1 MDLSFLSVHIGTLF
15 ARETNDFIPLIGP
28 TIWLISYDMVWFIFY
43 VKSIES
49 VFTAFY
55 EFVTHW
61 QRYHKE
67 KHTSIRDHV
76 WWKKSTIIFCPTA
89 CTLFYNFCECI
100 INQICILTFATDFRS
115 YFPFVSIS
123 NLYLKFS
130 FSKKSVPRYIIINN
144 FRNDNRANK
153 TPKKTFAT
161 RTIFT
166 DRYFWLKVH
175 GRKFKAPMLLPW
187 KNYGP

>member
-76 WWKKSTIIFCPTA
+76 
-89 CTLFYNFCECI
+89 
-100 INQICILTFATDFRS
+100 
-115 YFPFVSIS
+115 
-123 NLYLKFS
+123 
-130 FSKKSVPRYIIINN
+130 
-144 FRNDNRANK
+144 
-153 TPKKTFAT
+153 
-161 RTIFT
+161 
-166 DRYFWLKVH
+166 
-175 GRKFKAPMLLPW
+175 
-187 KNYGP
+187 